1 MNVPKDLD
9 KMSKDNGTFK
19 SWIENIKK
27 LNDTFD
33 EFLKTDREEWNKNLE
48 PLFQKITHKSADEL
62 MELQALALSRRQM
75 LVEKIATYM
84 NKLSKETISF
94 KQAEADRFL
103 FYMTGFGIK
112 TNTGEKKILFDAEL
126 AELER
131 NMQLLQTHIE
141 FLRDC
146 KLSCDNVG
154 WAIKNRIALM
164 GILEN

>member
-1 MNVPKDLD
+1 MNTPKDLD

-19 SWIENIKK
+19 NWIDNVKK

-33 EFLKTDREEWNKNLE
+33 EFLKNDREEWNKILE
-48 PLFQKITHKSADEL
+48 PLFQRVTHKSPDDL
-62 MELQALALSRRQM
+62 MELQALGLSRRQM

-84 NKLSKETISF
+84 NKLAKETISL

-131 NMQLLQTHIE
+131 NIQLIQTHIE

-146 KLSCDNVG
+146 KLSCDNIN
-154 WAIKNRIALM
+154 WAVKNRISLM